1 MAFVSV
7 NVHNKKAVVGTI
19 AREVL
24 HFVHNELAQCCQ
36 TAFLELPC
44 LLPLC
49 CVVLKLFST
58 ADEAATP
65 SMTRYLSVTQNHPEE
80 EHHVQPSRMSPT

>member
-1 MAFVSV
+1 MAFASV
-7 NVHNKKAVVGTI
+7 NVHNKKAVAGTI

-65 SMTRYLSVTQNHPEE
+65 SMTPPPFRDPKPSILSRGALMFNPVE
-80 EHHVQPSRMSPT
+80 